1 MDGIRE
7 AMIEDAEAMAAIYAH
22 HVLHGSAS
30 YDVIPPPAEHFR
42 AKIGAVATAG
52 WPFLVAER
60 GGAVAGYAYAT
71 QFRDRAGYRYTA
83 EDSIYVHPER
93 VGQGIGGALL
103 DALIARCVAGGFR
116 QLIAVIGGAEPASVA
131 LHSRRGFREAGRLH
145 AVGWKHGRWLDSL
158 YMQLELPLA
167 PD

>member
-7 AMIEDAEAMAAIYAH
+7 AMIEDADAMAAIYAH